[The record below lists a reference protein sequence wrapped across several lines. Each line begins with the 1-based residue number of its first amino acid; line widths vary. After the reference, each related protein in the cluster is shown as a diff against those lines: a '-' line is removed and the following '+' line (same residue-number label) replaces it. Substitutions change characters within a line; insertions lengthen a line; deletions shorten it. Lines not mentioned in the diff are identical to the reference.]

1 MCFVLLC
8 QAQLDLA
15 GLAPAARLVE
25 LADRGGVADASLT
38 VATRNAAAV
47 PTIQQILRQSH
58 SAAGV
63 RERVHCQH
71 LYVSWIYQ
79 YIFPASTICMYP
91 VYLL

>member
-1 MCFVLLC
+1 MRPFRL

-25 LADRGGVADASLT
+25 LTGLGGARPTLAASRHYSR
-38 VATRNAAAV
+38 ASAV

-71 LYVSWIYQ
+71 L
-79 YIFPASTICMYP
+79 
-91 VYLL
+91 